1 MKTIDQVAMIKTHN
15 TPKGIGFSSYRWS
28 YTRQDILE
36 VCALL
41 RSNGNRI
48 APVHEVW
55 MMNEA
60 RKKDASLWLYK
71 IEEISELLKTGVD
84 CRDVFK
90 TLVLKHHGGYFKKV
104 TFKNA
109 A

>member
-1 MKTIDQVAMIKTHN
+1 
-15 TPKGIGFSSYRWS
+15 
-28 YTRQDILE
+28 
-36 VCALL
+36 
-41 RSNGNRI
+41 
-48 APVHEVW
+48 